1 MAKGK
6 QTPQASSPPNSPGN
20 DNNDLQDEN
29 AELDWEALGDT
40 PTNHNKIRRFLAA
53 REQFQHAAEA
63 LSQDLDDIHAGL
75 RAQVEAIIQV
85 AVDIHDHDE
94 KSFFALDD
102 DIQFHL
108 MENEKRRA
116 NLQEKLEQSA
126 MQAQGLFADLLSRL
140 AQK

>member
-1 MAKGK
+1 M
-6 QTPQASSPPNSPGN
+6 
-20 DNNDLQDEN
+20 
-29 AELDWEALGDT
+29 GDT
-40 PTNHNKIRRFLAA
+40 PTNHSKIQRFLAA
-53 REQFQHAAEA
+53 REHFQHAAEV
-63 LSQDLDDIHAGL
+63 LSQDLDEIHAGL
-75 RAQVEAIIQV
+75 RAQVEAIVQV

-94 KSFFALDD
+94 KAYNSLED

-126 MQAQGLFADLLSRL
+126 MQAQGLFANLLSRL